1 MQGNKAFHIFLGTN
15 KQAAM
20 KKNLSSYSDRELVEM
35 LQGNK
40 SLTEA
45 AFTELYDRYGLRINA
60 YCISILNNS
69 EQAEDVFQETFLKFY
84 QKASSDKFEGS
95 VIGFLITIARNLCL
109 NVKRDTKLTVPIE
122 EFEFSLDSKYE
133 DKELA
138 DLVMMAMDLLGGNQ
152 KEAIILRIFNDLR
165 YKEIGDILGVT
176 PARARYLVFNGRQ
189 KIKDILYPYLKEINN
204 YF

>member
-1 MQGNKAFHIFLGTN
+1 MGSYIILRNT
-15 KQAAM
+15 KQAIM
-20 KKNLSSYSDRELVEM
+20 RKNLSSYSDRELVEM

-40 SLTEA
+40 SLKEA

-69 EQAEDVFQETFLKFY
+69 ELAADVFQETFLKFY
-84 QKASSDKFEGS
+84 QKAQSDKFEGS
-95 VIGFLITIARNLCL
+95 VIGFLVTIARNLCL

-138 DLVMMAMDLLGGNQ
+138 DLVMMAMDLLDSNQ
-152 KEAIILRIFNDLR
+152 KEAIVLRIFNDLR
-165 YKEIGDILGVT
+165 YKEIAGILDVT

-204 YF
+204 IF